1 MATEKPSNAEEE
13 YFLRQE
19 LERRK
24 EWARENAARTAQDE
38 KDRIKALHH
47 MKCPK
52 CGMDLHTTELH
63 GVTVDSCPSCHGMWF
78 DAGEVDHMLAH
89 EQTGLFKRV
98 STFFRK

>member
-13 YFLRQE
+13 YFVRQE

-24 EWARENAARTAQDE
+24 EWARENAARTAKDE
-38 KDRIKALHH
+38 QERLRALHH

-52 CGMDLHTTELH
+52 CGTDLHTSELH
-63 GVTVDSCPSCHGMWF
+63 GVTVDSCPACRGMWF
-78 DAGEVDHMLAH
+78 DAGEVDHMLEH

>member
-13 YFLRQE
+13 YFVRQE

-24 EWARENAARTAQDE
+24 EWARENAARTAKDE
-38 KDRIKALHH
+38 QERLRALHH

-52 CGMDLHTTELH
+52 CGTDLHTSELH
-63 GVTVDSCPSCHGMWF
+63 GVSVDSCPACHGMWF
-78 DAGEVDHMLAH
+78 DAGEVDHMLEH